1 MDRNSYTLFYINIE
15 NVDNRGV
22 KMRNRGRKCRIRVT
36 DSINE
41 KLDAIQT
48 SSSSDVYTPKQDVSN
63 NFLSLVGE
71 EVYFGVTEEEKKRNE
86 KAEKRSIMKRKVFNT
101 FIFLAVLIGF
111 IIFISVLVKIYT

>member
-1 MDRNSYTLFYINIE
+1 
-15 NVDNRGV
+15 
-22 KMRNRGRKCRIRVT
+22 MRNRGRKCRIRVT

-71 EVYFGVTEEEKKRNE
+71 EAYFGVTEEEKKRNE